1 MLALLR
7 RVVPF
12 IVAAVALVFAV
23 RGIPF
28 GKLAEAT
35 SRAPLIPLLGV
46 SAMVTLV
53 NCAADTLAMYYV
65 FRWFGLHLRYVD
77 LYTIRAATYMLA
89 VVNYHAGQAGIL
101 GYLHRVGR
109 VPLARASAYIL
120 FIVGIWVALLLIFAG
135 GGLLLGGEKA
145 RAMAPVLLAFLL
157 GLAVHLMLVVWSPRF
172 LLDPPPRG
180 APGAA
185 SSRFIRV
192 RNRLWRVLANILGPI
207 YQIGVVGHLK
217 ALVVRVPHLLVL
229 ICWHY
234 FALRCF
240 GIDVPVVVAVLYLPV
255 VFAIASLPISVQGLG
270 TSQLAA
276 KYFFA
281 EYAAGGGEAVV
292 AYSLTMIAISTAS
305 NLGMGFLFLGRGARL
320 GLRDMAESAAR
331 GLKEAESQPPE

>member
-7 RVVPF
+7 RFGPFVVA
-12 IVAAVALVFAV
+12 VVALALAV
-23 RGIPF
+23 RGINL
-28 GKLAEAT
+28 KELAAAT
-35 SRAPLIPLLGV
+35 ANAPLIPLLGV
-46 SAMVTLV
+46 SAMVALI

-65 FRWFGLHLRYVD
+65 FRWFGLHLRYAD

-120 FIVGIWVALLLIFAG
+120 FIVGVWVALLLIFAG

-145 RAMAPVLLAFLL
+145 RAMAPVLLAFFA
-157 GLAVHLMLVVWSPRF
+157 GLVVYLVLVTWPPRF
-172 LLDPPPRG
+172 LLSPPPRG
-180 APGAA
+180 TAGAA
-185 SSRFIRV
+185 NSGFLRV
-192 RNRLWRVLANILGPI
+192 RNRLWRVVANIWIPLH
-207 YQIGVVGHLK
+207 QVGVVGHLK

-240 GIDVPVVVAVLYLPV
+240 RIDVPVVVAVLYLPV

-331 GLKEAESQPPE
+331 GLEEEASRPSA

>member
-7 RVVPF
+7 RYGPF
-12 IVAAVALVFAV
+12 VVAAVALAFAV
-23 RGIPF
+23 RGIPL
-28 GKLAEAT
+28 GKLAEAA

-46 SAMVTLV
+46 SAVVALV

-65 FRWFGLHLRYVD
+65 FRWFGMHLRYSD

-157 GLAVHLMLVVWSPRF
+157 GLAVHLLLVVWSPRF
-172 LLDPPPRG
+172 LLEPPPRG
-180 APGAA
+180 APA
-185 SSRFIRV
+185 SSGFIRV
-192 RNRLWRVLANILGPI
+192 RNRLWRILANILSPI
-207 YQIGVVGHLK
+207 YQVGLVGHLK
-217 ALVVRVPHLLVL
+217 ALIVRVPHLLVL

-234 FALRCF
+234 FALQCF
-240 GIDVPVVVAVLYLPV
+240 GIDVPPVVAALYLPV

-276 KYFFA
+276 QYFFR
-281 EYAAGGGEAVV
+281 EYTPGGDATVA

-331 GLKEAESQPPE
+331 GLKEAQSLPPE

>member
-7 RVVPF
+7 RFGPF
-12 IVAAVALVFAV
+12 LVAAVALAFAV
-23 RGIPF
+23 RGIPL
-28 GKLAEAT
+28 GKLMAAA
-35 SRAPLIPLLGV
+35 SHAPLIPLLGV

-65 FRWFGLHLRYVD
+65 FRWFGLHLRYAD

-120 FIVGIWVALLLIFAG
+120 FIIGIWVALLLIFSG

-145 RAMAPVLLAFLL
+145 RAMAPILLTFLL
-157 GLAVHLMLVVWSPRF
+157 GLAGHLVLVVWSPRV
-172 LLDPPPRG
+172 LIEPPPRG
-180 APGAA
+180 APGAT

-207 YQIGVVGHLK
+207 YQIGLVGHLK

-240 GIDVPVVVAVLYLPV
+240 DINVPVLVAALYLPV

-276 KYFFA
+276 QYFFT
-281 EYAAGGGEAVV
+281 EYASGGDAAVA

-305 NLGMGFLFLGRGARL
+305 NLGMGFLFLGRDRK
-320 GLRDMAESAAR
+320 SVV
-331 GLKEAESQPPE
+331 